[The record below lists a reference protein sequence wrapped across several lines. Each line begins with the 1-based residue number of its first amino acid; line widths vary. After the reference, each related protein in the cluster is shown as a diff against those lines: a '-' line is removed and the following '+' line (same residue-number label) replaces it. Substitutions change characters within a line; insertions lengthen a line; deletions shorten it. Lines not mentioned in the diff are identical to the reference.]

1 MRARGLLNIRRPAAM
16 AKDRSLEDT
25 NMKKVSLIAGV
36 TALAAIAGV
45 LWSIPA
51 AADMCGMAP
60 CARAAHDKW
69 PSNRAATSKSD
80 NDSDDSATATGMPEP
95 GTLALLALG
104 FGGLGLSALRRKRDK
119 S

>member
-1 MRARGLLNIRRPAAM
+1 M

-25 NMKKVSLIAGV
+25 KMKKLSLIAGV

-45 LWSIPA
+45 LWSVPA

-69 PSNRAATSKSD
+69 PENRAAVMKSD
-80 NDSDDSATATGMPEP
+80 NDSDDSSAATGMPEP
-95 GTLALLALG
+95 GTMALLALG
-104 FGGLGLSALRRKRDK
+104 FSGLGLSALRRRRTK

>member
-1 MRARGLLNIRRPAAM
+1 
-16 AKDRSLEDT
+16 
-25 NMKKVSLIAGV
+25 MKKVSLIAVV

-69 PSNRAATSKSD
+69 PSNRAVTSKSD
-80 NDSDDSATATGMPEP
+80 SDSDDSATGMPEP

>member
-1 MRARGLLNIRRPAAM
+1 
-16 AKDRSLEDT
+16 
-25 NMKKVSLIAGV
+25 MKKVSLIAGV

-45 LWSIPA
+45 LWSVPA

-69 PSNRAATSKSD
+69 PSNRAATMK
-80 NDSDDSATATGMPEP
+80 SDDSEDSATGMPEP

-119 S
+119 N